1 MSARPSS
8 RFHSRSLSPIRE
20 AGLKGREAV
29 EARMEQRLRQAW
41 PLIVGPT
48 LVNHTR
54 LLRVRGGILLVGC
67 WQVSAIQNLRL
78 SAQATWPQVQERI
91 KRMLNLNL
99 ERMEIVPCD
108 PPEPP
113 SPPIP
118 PKNEDPLLAV
128 LELLRQ
134 RRKEG

>member
-1 MSARPSS
+1 
-8 RFHSRSLSPIRE
+8 
-20 AGLKGREAV
+20 
-29 EARMEQRLRQAW
+29 MEQRLRRAW
-41 PLIVGPT
+41 PLVVGP
-48 LVNHTR
+48 LLMNHTR

-99 ERMEIVPCD
+99 ERIEIVPCD

-113 SPPIP
+113 APPTP
-118 PKNEDPLLAV
+118 PKKEDPLLAV